1 MSILKGIFGAMCTP
15 FQENGEG
22 IDLKRYHSHIDNLLE
37 AGIHGLVLCSGTGEY
52 AYLTDEERHT
62 LIIEGIKHING
73 RCPTIAQT
81 TALSTKECIDKA
93 KTAEGLG
100 ATAVMVMP
108 PFLEPPSEKGVI
120 HHYETIAKSIEI
132 PIVMYNVPQQAAP
145 LSEDAYSELLNIK
158 NLDYVKDS
166 SGDFL
171 NLQRFIKTGGKV
183 FCGIDSFAPFALMS
197 GCRGMIWG
205 AVNFMPHECVQL
217 FNLID
222 ENKYQEAMDLWKLME
237 PVCLWLGQNKYDVDY
252 LTGVK
257 AATNLSGRKMGPPRK
272 PLLDVSDA
280 AQLELKIALSQLPIN
295 KVDTKKEN

>member
-1 MSILKGIFGAMCTP
+1 VSILKGIFGAMCTP

-37 AGIHGLVLCSGTGEY
+37 AGVHGLVLCSGTGEY

-145 LSEDAYSELLNIK
+145 LSEDAYRELLNIK

-197 GCRGMIWG
+197 GCTGMIWG

>member
-37 AGIHGLVLCSGTGEY
+37 AGVHGLVLCSGTGEY

-145 LSEDAYSELLNIK
+145 LSEDAYRELLNIK

-197 GCRGMIWG
+197 GCTGMIWG

-272 PLLDVSDA
+272 PLLDVSEA

-295 KVDTKKEN
+295 RVDTKKEN

>member
-37 AGIHGLVLCSGTGEY
+37 AGVHGLVLCSGTGEY

-145 LSEDAYSELLNIK
+145 LSEDAYRELLNIK

-171 NLQRFIKTGGKV
+171 TLQRFIKTGGKV

-197 GCRGMIWG
+197 GCTGMIWG

>member
-37 AGIHGLVLCSGTGEY
+37 AGVHGLVLCSGTGEY

-145 LSEDAYSELLNIK
+145 LSEDAYRELLNIK

-197 GCRGMIWG
+197 GCTGMIWG

>member
-1 MSILKGIFGAMCTP
+1 VSILKGIFGAMCTP

-37 AGIHGLVLCSGTGEY
+37 AGVHGLVLCSGTGEY

-145 LSEDAYSELLNIK
+145 LSEDAYRELLNIK

-197 GCRGMIWG
+197 GCTGMIWG

-295 KVDTKKEN
+295 KVDKKKEN